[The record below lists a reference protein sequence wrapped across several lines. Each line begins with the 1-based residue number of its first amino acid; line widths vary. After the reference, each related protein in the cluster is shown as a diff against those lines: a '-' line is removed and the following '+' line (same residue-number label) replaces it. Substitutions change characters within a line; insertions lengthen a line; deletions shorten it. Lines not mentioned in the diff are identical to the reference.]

1 MFGRR
6 TDTRRTRSGG
16 VFGGSN
22 LRRAAIAGVGMLAMQ
37 WWRNRQAA
45 NRASRS
51 DQPRVRDDMI
61 QPS

>member
-6 TDTRRTRSGG
+6 TETRRTRSGG

-22 LRRAAIAGVGMLAMQ
+22 LRRAAIAGVGMLAMR
-37 WWRNRQAA
+37 WWRNRQAT
-45 NRASRS
+45 NRPGRFN
-51 DQPRVRDDMI
+51 DPYMRDDVV

>member
-16 VFGGSN
+16 VFGGSK
-22 LRRAAIAGVGMLAMQ
+22 LRKAAIAGVGMLALQ
-37 WWRNRQAA
+37 WWRNRQAG
-45 NRASRS
+45 NRPGDSTE
-51 DQPRVRDDMI
+51 PRIRDDMV

>member
-6 TDTRRTRSGG
+6 TENRPTRSTG

-22 LRRAAIAGVGMLAMQ
+22 LRKAAIAGVGMLALQ
-37 WWRNRQAA
+37 WWRNRQAS
-45 NRASRS
+45 NRPGRFN
-51 DQPRVRDDMI
+51 QPDTPDDLI

>member
-6 TDTRRTRSGG
+6 TETRGTRGG
-16 VFGGSN
+16 VFGGTN
-22 LRRAAIAGVGMLAMQ
+22 LRKAAIAGVGMLALQ

-45 NRASRS
+45 NRPSGRDSSIRS
-51 DQPRVRDDMI
+51 EDTI